1 MELSGGNIHMYLCY
15 IYLLVGLKNTVPQPI
30 RYFASAGARLYCGK
44 YSLNR
49 SNFELEMIR
58 GNHDKHSCT
67 ALSRNFAIDD
77 FIHDAVSSPR

>member
-1 MELSGGNIHMYLCY
+1 MYVRYNELLFTQKNMISIPMPTLLSPLPDCTGGE
-15 IYLLVGLKNTVPQPI
+15 
-30 RYFASAGARLYCGK
+30 

-49 SNFELEMIR
+49 SSYELEMIR
-58 GNHDKHSCT
+58 GNHDKHSRT